1 MISLLS
7 SMLHCLLLE
16 VHPSAFHFLKVVNS
30 PTFALKNV
38 SISSSLL
45 DENIIRKR
53 ILGWYTQNL
62 KISFHYLL
70 AILLLWILTF
80 IPFQVF
86 CLFLLFSLN
95 IFSCLWNPESSKR
108 FVPKWHYLYFPSGMI
123 VLLKT
128 EDSYVLSVQ
137 GTSESCALPILL
149 ILLLCFSCDNSW

>member
-1 MISLLS
+1 MNLLLS

-16 VHPSAFHFLKVVNS
+16 VPPSAFHSLKVVHS
-30 PTFALKNV
+30 PTFELKNV

-53 ILGWYTQNL
+53 ILGRYPQNL
-62 KISFHYLL
+62 KISFHHLP
-70 AILLLWILTF
+70 AILLLWILIF
-80 IPFQVF
+80 IPCQVF

-123 VLLKT
+123 VLPKT

-137 GTSESCALPILL
+137 GTSKSFAPPISL